1 MIVVRSGF
9 ARLYRPRS
17 YSASG
22 FTLLV
27 HNPKILNSY
36 GGVANGRLEV
46 ERCVA
51 LDIVRYM
58 VAVFLGR
65 EPLARV
71 NTQPIALDA
80 RLALL
85 LILATISN
93 FQALLEIKV
102 SPLFARARIGRET
115 ILGTQQWEPIKI
127 NSFG

>member
-1 MIVVRSGF
+1 MAPHGGIGLV
-9 ARLYRPRS
+9 LTRPLPSLLSDR
-17 YSASG
+17 ASRAFIG
-22 FTLLV
+22 PDPIPLPALLV

-80 RLALL
+80 RLALH
-85 LILATISN
+85 
-93 FQALLEIKV
+93 
-102 SPLFARARIGRET
+102 PCHD
-115 ILGTQQWEPIKI
+115 QQFP
-127 NSFG
+127 SAA

>member
-1 MIVVRSGF
+1 
-9 ARLYRPRS
+9 
-17 YSASG
+17 
-22 FTLLV
+22 
-27 HNPKILNSY
+27 
-36 GGVANGRLEV
+36 
-46 ERCVA
+46 
-51 LDIVRYM
+51 M

-65 EPLARV
+65 EPLTRV
-71 NTQPIALDA
+71 KTQPIALDA

-102 SPLFARARIGRET
+102 SPLFALRIGRGT

>member
-1 MIVVRSGF
+1 
-9 ARLYRPRS
+9 
-17 YSASG
+17 
-22 FTLLV
+22 
-27 HNPKILNSY
+27 
-36 GGVANGRLEV
+36 
-46 ERCVA
+46 
-51 LDIVRYM
+51 M

-102 SPLFARARIGRET
+102 SPHFACAYWSQNDTRHQAM
-115 ILGTQQWEPIKI
+115 GT
-127 NSFG
+127 N